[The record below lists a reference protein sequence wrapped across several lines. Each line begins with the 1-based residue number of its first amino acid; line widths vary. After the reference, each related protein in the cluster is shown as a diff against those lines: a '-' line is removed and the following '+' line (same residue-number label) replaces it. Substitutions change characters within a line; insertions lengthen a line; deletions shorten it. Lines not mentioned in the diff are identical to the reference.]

1 MSVVV
6 EIRRRGRHIA
16 GSILGALVF
25 LYFVMHAIQG
35 DHGLLAWLK
44 IRQQIVIAEAEFKVS
59 EAQRK
64 YWAHRIK
71 LLSGNAINRDMLD
84 ERARAIT
91 GFIKSIEF
99 LVFHG
104 SKSLKNE

>member
-1 MSVVV
+1 MSVIV

-25 LYFVMHAIQG
+25 LYFVMHAVQG
-35 DHGLLAWLK
+35 ERGLLAWLK
-44 IRQQIVIAEAEFKVS
+44 IRQQIVVAEAEYKVTD
-59 EAQRK
+59 AQRK

-71 LLSGNAINRDMLD
+71 LLSGDAINRDMLD

-91 GFIKSIEF
+91 GFIKPNEF
-99 LVFHG
+99 LVFSG
-104 SKSLKNE
+104 NNSLKNY